1 MKSNGLSAASAAL
14 LLLAACASQEPAP
27 VKDRGID
34 VDEVVR
40 EPAEQEGTGLQV
52 YPLQNEGVQ
61 DLSGQ
66 ARQAEQAGEYERAA
80 SILQRALRL
89 KPKDPE
95 LLQHM
100 AEVQLQQKNYEQA
113 LNFASRSY
121 DIGPRVG
128 ELCSRNWRT
137 ISVAREKLNDPTGA
151 REAELRSDACAR
163 EKPESF

>member
-1 MKSNGLSAASAAL
+1 MKSNLLLAASAA

-40 EPAEQEGTGLQV
+40 EPAAEQGTGLQV

-61 DLSGQ
+61 DLAGQ
-66 ARQAEQAGEYERAA
+66 ARQAEQAGEYDRAA
-80 SILQRALRL
+80 AILQRALRL
-89 KPKDPE
+89 KPGDPE

-100 AEVQLQQKNYEQA
+100 AEVQLQQKDYEQA

-121 DIGPRVG
+121 DVGPRVG

-137 ISVAREKLNDPTGA
+137 IAVAREKLNDRTGA
-151 REAELRSDACAR
+151 REAELRSRECAR